1 MNRPIVEL
9 LEYQPRLLPANALS
23 EDVVKILWQNYRDQ
37 LDLEFPDFRTNN
49 QWKLTSLGYVGFI
62 PVSDDLGLALR
73 PKVGLAN
80 LFGMME
86 YAYQLDFKLM
96 DGVFDC
102 ATLEEFYER
111 LANVLA
117 KRILNRQRKG
127 LYRSYVSESEA
138 VGFVRGR
145 MDIDDAVRRPWKV
158 NRKCDYEEH
167 TADIE
172 ENRMLLWTLR
182 CIAQSGLCSE
192 RVMPTVRRC
201 YRGLQGIASLQQF
214 NFSDCI
220 GRLYNRLNGD
230 YEVLHG
236 LCRFFLEQSG
246 PLHSSG
252 DHPMFPFLI
261 DMAHLYELFVAE
273 WLREHLPAG
282 YSLQIQANVNF
293 SEANRL
299 KFIIDLVI
307 CDLET
312 GRTLCVL
319 DTKYKCPD
327 TPANDDISQVVT
339 YAEIKGCTDAI
350 LVYPRDLD
358 ANLDERLGDIRVRNL
373 AFKIDGDIE
382 AAGQAFLAS
391 ANLEALRKHF

>member
-1 MNRPIVEL
+1 MSRWLIEL
-9 LEYQPRLLPANALS
+9 LEYQPELLPASALS
-23 EDVVKILWQNYRDQ
+23 EDVAKGLWQNYRDQ
-37 LDLEFPDFRTNN
+37 LELELPDFRTEY
-49 QWKLTSLGYVGFI
+49 QWKITSLGYVGFI
-62 PVSDDLGLALR
+62 PVSDELGLALR
-73 PKVGLAN
+73 PKVGLTN

-86 YAYQLDFKLM
+86 YAYQFDFKIM

-111 LANVLA
+111 LVNVLA

-127 LYRSYVSESEA
+127 LYRSYVSESDT

-145 MDIDDAVRRPWKV
+145 MDVDDAVRRPWNV
-158 NRKCDYEEH
+158 NRKCDFEEH
-167 TADIE
+167 TADVE
-172 ENRMLLWTLR
+172 DNRILLWTLR

-192 RVMPTVRRC
+192 RVMPTVRNS
-201 YRGLQGIASLQQF
+201 YRGLQGIASLQSF

-236 LCRFFLEQSG
+236 LCLFFLEQSG

-252 DHPMFPFLI
+252 DHTVFPFLI

-273 WLREHLPAG
+273 WLREHLPRN
-282 YSLQIQANVNF
+282 YTLQIQANVNF

-350 LVYPRDLD
+350 LVYPRDLA

-373 AFKIDGDIE
+373 AFSIDGDLE

-391 ANLEALRKHF
+391 ANLEGLRKHS